1 MKDLLFLIAPN
12 KTIRRKN
19 NSLSKLLK
27 PKKVTAVRKI
37 LFATPALPEAQR
49 RYSIVV
55 HNCFN
60 DHVLIQLTLNA
71 NIRIQI

>member
-1 MKDLLFLIAPN
+1 MKDLLFLLAPN
-12 KTIRRKN
+12 KTIRLKN

-37 LFATPALPEAQR
+37 LFATPAPPEAQLP
-49 RYSIVV
+49 YSVVV

-60 DHVLIQLTLNA
+60 DHVFIQLTLNA
-71 NIRIQI
+71 NIRIHI